1 MIMTGC
7 MMDAE
12 EALSAGLV
20 YKVVPQ
26 EDLMDAVKDTAEQV
40 LTKGPLAVRLAKLAV
55 QAGYETDQ
63 RTGLL
68 IERLAQAILLTS
80 ENTQEGTSTFL
91 EEREPDFKGR

>member
-1 MIMTGC
+1 MIMTGR

-12 EALSAGLV
+12 EALSTGLV
-20 YKVVPQ
+20 SKVVPQ
-26 EDLMDAVKDTAEQV
+26 EDLVDAVKETAEQV

-55 QAGYETDQ
+55 QPGYETDH

-80 ENTQEGTSTFL
+80 EHTREGTSTFL
-91 EEREPDFKGR
+91 EKREPDFKGR

>member
-1 MIMTGC
+1 

-20 YKVVPQ
+20 SKAVPQ
-26 EDLMDAVKDTAEQV
+26 EDLMDAVKETAEQV
-40 LTKGPLAVRLAKLAV
+40 VAKGPFAVRLAKLAV

-63 RTGLL
+63 KTGLL

-80 ENTQEGTSTFL
+80 EDKREGTSAFL
-91 EEREPDFKGR
+91 AKREPDFKGR